1 MKHKPTYDPRCD
13 ELASLFLAD
22 EPHWFEQSLQFREEA
37 TDKLAA
43 LIQTTIEDEIQF
55 TVRPMLVRK

>member
-1 MKHKPTYDPRCD
+1 MKRKPTYDQRCYD
-13 ELASLFLAD
+13 LAELFLQD
-22 EPHWFEQSLQFREEA
+22 EPHWFEQPLQFREEGA
-37 TDKLAA
+37 AKLAA